1 MSTRIFR
8 TFILLAL
15 LAASVAFAGD
25 NVRVF
30 ASASGDAPIVLAK
43 HGKSDEGAFLG
54 IVPEE
59 VTSDIA
65 TDYGVLAGQGV
76 LVESTVDGSPADEA
90 GLRANDILLAI
101 NGQKL
106 TGPSELRV
114 QLDKFKE
121 GDEVTLTYKR
131 GGGERTASVKLADK
145 DEHSFSWSWS
155 SDGDEGPE
163 APMPPSPPEAM
174 RWEHRMESSKIAFA
188 GIVTQELSDGL
199 KSYFKV
205 EGGALVS
212 EVVEKSPAEKAGLKA
227 GDVIVKIGK
236 EDVSDAGDVS
246 AAIRDA
252 DPDET
257 VDFHVIREG
266 KSMVIPVTLTNRR
279 DFYGEAGDPTF
290 EMGMNFDDAD
300 AEQLAVEMDKLQ
312 EELRAMGVELERIPE
327 VNMDLQIHP
336 DGPRIFIGD
345 GEARA
350 ISRDEGWWN
359 WSFQDLRTRVKT
371 GIEALKKDMES
382 LKGELKQLRTEIKD
396 RMSTLWGP
404 VIDVTPKA

>member
-1 MSTRIFR
+1 MSSRIISIF
-8 TFILLAL
+8 LLTAL
-15 LAASVAFAGD
+15 VASAAFAGD

-30 ASASGDAPIVLAK
+30 AKGSSDAPIVLAK
-43 HGKSDEGAFLG
+43 HSKSDDGAFLG

-65 TDYGVLAGQGV
+65 TDYGVIAGQGV

-131 GGGERTASVKLADK
+131 GGSERSASVKLADR

-155 SDGDEGPE
+155 SDDEGAPTPPTPPHAPE
-163 APMPPSPPEAM
+163 AL
-174 RWEHRMESSKIAFA
+174 RWERKMASSKTAFA

-227 GDVIVKIGK
+227 GDIIVKIGTD
-236 EDVSDAGDVS
+236 DVDDSGDVS
-246 AAIRDA
+246 EAIRDS
-252 DPDET
+252 DPEET

-290 EMGMNFDDAD
+290 EMGMNFGDGE

-327 VNMDLQIHP
+327 VNMDLQIQP

-345 GEARA
+345 GDARA

-359 WSFQDLRTRVKT
+359 WSFQDLRSKVKT
-371 GIEALKKDMES
+371 GIEALKKDMET
-382 LKGELKQLRTEIKD
+382 LKGELQQLRTEIKD
-396 RMSTLWGP
+396 RMSSLWGP
-404 VIDVTPKA
+404 VIDMTPKA

>member
-1 MSTRIFR
+1 MSSRIISIFLF
-8 TFILLAL
+8 TAL
-15 LAASVAFAGD
+15 VASAAFAGD

-30 ASASGDAPIVLAK
+30 ATAAGDHAIALAK
-43 HGKSDEGAFLG
+43 DSKRNDGAFLG

-65 TDYGVLAGQGV
+65 TDYGVMAGQGV

-114 QLDKFKE
+114 QLDKYKE
-121 GDEVTLTYKR
+121 GEEVTLTYKR
-131 GGGERTASVKLADK
+131 GGSERTSSVKLADRE
-145 DEHSFSWSWS
+145 EHSWSWSWS
-155 SDGDEGPE
+155 SDDEGVPTPPIPPNAPE
-163 APMPPSPPEAM
+163 AL
-174 RWEHRMESSKIAFA
+174 RWERKMAGSKTAFA

-227 GDVIVKIGK
+227 GDIIVKIGK
-236 EDVSDAGDVS
+236 EEVDDAGDVS
-246 AAIRDA
+246 EAIRDS
-252 DPDET
+252 DPEET

-279 DFYGEAGDPTF
+279 DFYGETGDPTL
-290 EMGMNFDDAD
+290 EYGLNFGEGE
-300 AEQLAVEMDKLQ
+300 AEELAVEMDALQ
-312 EELRAMGVELERIPE
+312 EELKAMGVELERIPE
-327 VNMDLQIHP
+327 INMDLRIQP
-336 DGPRIFIGD
+336 DGPRIFIED
-345 GEARA
+345 GNARA

-359 WSFQDLRTRVKT
+359 WSFQDLRSKVKT
-371 GIEALKKDMES
+371 GIEEIKKDIEA